1 MLYIVVFRTRLFE
14 FPKVRGFLILRFVS
28 ITLLSQFIYARLS
41 AKEQT
46 RVYRNAFFIM

>member
-14 FPKVRGFLILRFVS
+14 FPKVRDFLILYFVS
-28 ITLLSQFIYARLS
+28 ITLLSHFIYARLS